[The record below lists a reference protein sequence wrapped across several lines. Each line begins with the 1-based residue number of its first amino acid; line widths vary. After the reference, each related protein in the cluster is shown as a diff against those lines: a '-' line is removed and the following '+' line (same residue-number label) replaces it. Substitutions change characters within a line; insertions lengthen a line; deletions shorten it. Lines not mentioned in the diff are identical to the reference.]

1 MSTQHR
7 VVAERAR
14 LPAVARLSDAEG
26 AAALS
31 AASGW
36 YASHDEAAT
45 FDRALEICNH
55 EQLFDA
61 IVIDTARVDV
71 ALEWLREL
79 RGNARLGHR
88 PIYLTRDLGVEAA
101 AIADGIVPTPTA
113 LRREIDSFNSR
124 CQTLTRTEFADEEQ
138 RLLAHLYLR
147 PDLQITPIVDIGCAG
162 YYRYPLLD
170 AFTPSGTDGLSWTE
184 GLRRRG
190 LLEEIKLIDRLR
202 KCPTCAA
209 SHLNYV
215 DICPECK
222 QLDIGENIFL
232 HCHTCGF
239 VAPQENFIARTGL
252 TCGKCDARLRH
263 IGVDYDRALECFSCN
278 ACTARFI
285 EPQIEARCLQCRA
298 GAATTE
304 LPEIRIYSYRLSDSG
319 RVAARSGSL
328 GHTLATH
335 DTQRNLTS
343 AYFEQTLTWMLQ
355 LRQRHADVQFAL
367 AAVRVT
373 NTEALEKMLSHLRAV
388 QLVDAFARR
397 LSETLRATDLIMR
410 SGEYEWFILSPQNDR
425 AGLLMLLQLIEK
437 LAAATEQSDGNRIEV
452 TANCVTSEEIKD
464 LGIGA
469 RVLLSELQG
478 GTR

>member
-1 MSTQHR
+1 MSIQHSAL
-7 VVAERAR
+7 VERAR
-14 LPAVARLSDAEG
+14 LPAVARLCDTGE
-26 AAALS
+26 S
-31 AASGW
+31 ATSVASSW
-36 YASHDEAAT
+36 YAQSGEAT
-45 FDRALEICNH
+45 TYSRVQDICN
-55 EQLFDA
+55 QDA
-61 IVIDTARVDV
+61 LLDAVIVDTLRADL

-79 RGNARLGHR
+79 RRDPRLGHR
-88 PIYLTRDLGVEAA
+88 PIYLTRDLGPEVA
-101 AIADGIVPTPTA
+101 AITDGIVPAPTA
-113 LRREIDSFNSR
+113 LRRELDSFNSR
-124 CQTLTRTEFADEEQ
+124 CQTLARHEFADEEQ
-138 RLLAHLYLR
+138 RLLAYLYLR
-147 PDLQITPIVDIGCAG
+147 PELQIAPIVDTGYRT
-162 YYRYPLLD
+162 YYRYPLFD
-170 AFTPSGTDGLSWTE
+170 ALTPSGSDGLGWTE

-190 LLEEIKLIDRLR
+190 LLEEVKLIDRLR
-202 KCPTCAA
+202 KCPACAC

-263 IGVDYDRALECFSCN
+263 IGVDYDRALEAFSCN

-285 EPQIEARCLQCRA
+285 EPEIEARCLQCA
-298 GAATTE
+298 GGTATSE

-328 GHTLATH
+328 GHVLATH
-335 DTQRNLTS
+335 DTQHNLTS
-343 AYFEQTLTWMLQ
+343 AYFEQSLTWMLQ
-355 LRQRHADVQFAL
+355 LRQRHDDVQFGL

-373 NTEALEKMLSHLRAV
+373 NTEALEQSLSHVRAV

-397 LSETLRATDLIMR
+397 LAETLRATDLIMR
-410 SGEYEWFILSPQNDR
+410 AGEYEWFILSPQNDR
-425 AGLLMLLQLIEK
+425 AGLLVLLQLIEK
-437 LAAATEQSDGNRIEV
+437 LAAATEQSDGNRIAV